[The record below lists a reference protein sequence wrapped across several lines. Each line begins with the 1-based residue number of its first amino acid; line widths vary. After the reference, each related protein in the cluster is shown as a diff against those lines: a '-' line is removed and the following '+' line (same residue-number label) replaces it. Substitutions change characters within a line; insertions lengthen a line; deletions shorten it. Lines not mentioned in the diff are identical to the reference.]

1 MMTAEERLAATAIA
15 QAGAF
20 TRDQAIA
27 AGFGSNQI
35 ARRVRAGAWA
45 RVLPRVYRHASTPAS
60 TTFRF
65 WAAVLWAGPGCALSH
80 TSAAAVWRIPGAG
93 VAAPELIVPGTR
105 APRVAGVLVHRAA
118 RIDETDVICVRR
130 LPVTSPAR
138 TVVDLAGVLGDTD
151 LAAAVASTVSRRL
164 VTVRA
169 LRGRLDE
176 IGTVGRPGAARL
188 RSLLVAIGSGGV
200 EPSARMAG

>member
-1 MMTAEERLAATAIA
+1 MMRAEERLARTAVA

-20 TRDQAIA
+20 TRDQALA
-27 AGFGSNQI
+27 AGFTPAQI
-35 ARRVRAGAWA
+35 ERRVRAGAWE

-65 WAAVLWAGPGCALSH
+65 WAAVLWAGRGSALSH
-80 TSAAAVWRIPGAG
+80 ASAATVWRIPGVATAG
-93 VAAPELIVPGTR
+93 PELIVPGAR
-105 APRVAGVLVHRAA
+105 APRVAGVVVHRAA
-118 RIDETDVICVRR
+118 RIDETDVVRVHR

-138 TVVDLAGVLGDTD
+138 TVIDLAGVLDDTD
-151 LAAAVASTVSRRL
+151 LALAVAGVVSRRL

-169 LRGRLDE
+169 LGGRLDE
-176 IGTVGRPGAARL
+176 IGTVGRPGSARL
-188 RSLLVAIGSGGV
+188 RALLVAIGSGGV